1 MGLVPPRPQPP
12 GAGRARRGAG
22 PGARRP
28 RARLRGLRP
37 AAVRAGGGPGDAAPL
52 PDPLAADRHRQGGR
66 LLGGLP
72 VAPGTRVWTS
82 QWAVH
87 RDPRWY
93 GDAEVFRPER
103 WLEGAEE
110 SIPEYAWFPF
120 GGGPRVCVGARFAT
134 VEAVLILAVLG
145 GGTTWTS
152 TPARSGP

>member
-1 MGLVPPRPQPP
+1 M
-12 GAGRARRGAG
+12 
-22 PGARRP
+22 
-28 RARLRGLRP
+28 
-37 AAVRAGGGPGDAAPL
+37 
-52 PDPLAADRHRQGGR
+52 
-66 LLGGLP
+66 
-72 VAPGTRVWTS
+72 WTS

-120 GGGPRVCVGARFAT
+120 GGGPRVCIGARFAT

-145 GGTTWTS
+145 RRYDLDVDPGEIRPMTTLTLQPDRDMLATVRARGGG
-152 TPARSGP
+152 A